1 MNPIRAIRGMND
13 ILPQDSYLWQHLEAV
28 VRELLDAYGYRE
40 IRLPIVEQTQ
50 LFSRAIGEVTDIV
63 EKEMYS
69 FEDRNGDSLTL
80 RPEGTAGCV
89 RAFNQ
94 HGMTG
99 TQQKLW
105 YAGPMFRHERPQLGR
120 QRQFHQVGAE
130 VLGTASAD
138 VEAELI
144 VLSARLWRLLGLDGA
159 VTLEL
164 NSLGGNEDRARYR
177 AALVAY
183 LSERRDELDE
193 DSQRRLDGNPLRIL
207 DSKSEQTQALLAAA
221 PSLREFLDQESREH
235 FEQLTQLLDAAG
247 ISYRLNPRLVRG
259 LDYYNRTVFEWVTDA
274 LGAQGTVC
282 AGGRYDG
289 LVEQLGGKP
298 TPAAGFAMGLERL
311 VLLMQELKVAP
322 PESSQADVY
331 LVAVG
336 EGAAVAGFAIGE
348 TLRDSLPGLRLQVHT
363 GGGSFK
369 SQMKKADR
377 SGAQL
382 ALVLGENEL
391 AERTVGFK
399 PLRGG
404 DQRSVSQ
411 DALADELKHFFAH
424 EEH

>member
-1 MNPIRAIRGMND
+1 
-13 ILPQDSYLWQHLEAV
+13 
-28 VRELLDAYGYRE
+28 
-40 IRLPIVEQTQ
+40 
-50 LFSRAIGEVTDIV
+50 
-63 EKEMYS
+63 
-69 FEDRNGDSLTL
+69 
-80 RPEGTAGCV
+80 
-89 RAFNQ
+89 
-94 HGMTG
+94 
-99 TQQKLW
+99 
-105 YAGPMFRHERPQLGR
+105 MFRHERPQLGR
-120 QRQFHQVGAE
+120 QRQFHQVGVE
-130 VLGTASAD
+130 VFGTATAD

-144 VLSARLWRLLGLDGA
+144 VLSARLWKRLGLDAA

-164 NSLGGNEDRARYR
+164 NSLGSGEDRARYR
-177 AALVAY
+177 EALVSY

-193 DSQRRLDGNPLRIL
+193 DSQRRLDSNPLRIL
-207 DSKSEQTQALLAAA
+207 DSKSEQTQALLAQA
-221 PSLREFLDQESREH
+221 PSLPDFLDEEAAQH
-235 FEQLTQLLDAAG
+235 FAQLTRMLDAAG
-247 ISYRLNPRLVRG
+247 VNYRINPRLVRG

-289 LVEQLGGKP
+289 LVEQLGGKA

-311 VLLMQELKVAP
+311 VLLMQELEVAP
-322 PESSQADVY
+322 AESSQADVY

-336 EGAAVAGFAIGE
+336 DEAAVAGFALGE
-348 TLRDSLPGLRLQVHT
+348 SLRDHLPGLRLQVHT

-391 AERTVGFK
+391 AERSVGFK

-404 DQRSVSQ
+404 EQRSVSQ